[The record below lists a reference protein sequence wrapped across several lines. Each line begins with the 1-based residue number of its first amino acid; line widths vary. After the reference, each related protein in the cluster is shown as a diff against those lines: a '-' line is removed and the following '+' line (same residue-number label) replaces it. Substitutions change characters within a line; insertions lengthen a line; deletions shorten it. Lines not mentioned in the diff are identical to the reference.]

1 MSVRRDITGII
12 LAGGKSQRMGV
23 DKALLTLDGEA
34 LLVRI
39 ARTMRSLFEQVYIIS
54 ANNRYRFL
62 HLPMFDDF
70 FRGCGPL
77 AGIHSGLLHSK
88 TRRSFIA
95 ACDTPFVSLDL
106 IEYIVEFESQADVKV
121 PATNGILHPL
131 CGLYSRRCIPRLEW
145 SLRSGLRR
153 VQDVLERLDVDV
165 VPIGPWLPFYR
176 EDLLLNINEPSEY
189 QSLAGIHGVPTTSRQ

>member
-1 MSVRRDITGII
+1 MKLRRDITGVI

-54 ANNRYRFL
+54 TNNRYRFL
-62 HLPMFDDF
+62 HLPMFNDF

-88 TRRSFIA
+88 TTASFIV
-95 ACDTPFVSLDL
+95 ACDTPFVSRDL

-121 PATNGILHPL
+121 PATNGVLHPL
-131 CGLYSRRCIPRLEW
+131 CGLYFRRCLPALEQ
-145 SLRSGLRR
+145 SLKARKLR
-153 VQDVLERLDVDV
+153 VQDFLTRVHTV
-165 VPIGPWLPFYR
+165 VIPIGPELPFYR
-176 EDLLLNINEPSEY
+176 EDLFLNVNEQREY
-189 QSLAGIHGVPTTSRQ
+189 HLARVRVPLRSQS

>member
-1 MSVRRDITGII
+1 
-12 LAGGKSQRMGV
+12 MGV

-54 ANNRYRFL
+54 ANNRYRFF

-88 TRRSFIA
+88 TTASFIV
-95 ACDTPFVSLDL
+95 ACDTPFVSRDL

-121 PATNGILHPL
+121 PATKGVLHPL
-131 CGLYSRRCIPRLEW
+131 CGLYFRRCLPAIEQ
-145 SLRSGLRR
+145 SLKARKLR
-153 VQDVLERLDVDV
+153 VQDFLTRVHTV
-165 VPIGPWLPFYR
+165 VIPIGPELPFYR
-176 EDLLLNINEPSEY
+176 EDLFLNVNEQREY
-189 QSLAGIHGVPTTSRQ
+189 HLARVRVPLRSQS

>member
-1 MSVRRDITGII
+1 MKLRRDITGVI

-88 TRRSFIA
+88 TTASFIV
-95 ACDTPFVSLDL
+95 ACDTPFVSRDL

-121 PATNGILHPL
+121 PATNGVLHPL
-131 CGLYSRRCIPRLEW
+131 CGLYFRRCLPALEQ
-145 SLRSGLRR
+145 SLKARKLR
-153 VQDVLERLDVDV
+153 VQDFLTRVHTV
-165 VPIGPWLPFYR
+165 VIPIGPELPFYR
-176 EDLLLNINEPSEY
+176 EDLFLNVNEQREY
-189 QSLAGIHGVPTTSRQ
+189 HLARVRVPLRSQS